1 MAIKI
6 ISSTFDGIDGIMINV
21 EVDISRGLP
30 NFTIVG
36 LADVSVKESKERVRS
51 AIINSG
57 FDFPLCRI
65 VVNLAPADIRK
76 EGSLFDLPIA
86 VAILAATGQINCK
99 NLNNFLFVGE
109 LSLSGELGKVRGAIP
124 VIIEG
129 IRQKI
134 EKIVIPMSNAEEC
147 AIIKEASIYP
157 FDNLKQVAHFIQYN
171 DMLPYKRNNNNCDN
185 HRDNESD
192 FSEVVGQNACKRA
205 LEIAAGGG
213 HNIVMFG
220 PPGSGKTMLA
230 QRLPT
235 ILPKLTYEEAV
246 EVTKIYSVSG
256 NLYNNN
262 DIVSDR
268 PFRSPHHTISKVA
281 MIGGGNRLLPGEISL
296 AHNGVLFLDEVL
308 EFKKNVIDVLRQP
321 LEERSIIVARATGN
335 VRYPSNFMLVG
346 AMNPCPC
353 GFYLSDSKPCSCDDF
368 SRKRYLN
375 RLSGPLMD
383 RIDIYTFVAPPSY
396 RELSSSKLEES
407 SKYIRDRVENARKI
421 QYERFKNEGIL
432 CNSQMTTR
440 HLKKYCKLDVK
451 SNDVVEKAFSKS
463 LLSARVFSRI
473 LKVSRTIADLTGRKS
488 ITYSDIIEALQYRE
502 FIDEKIV

>member
-1 MAIKI
+1 VAIKI
-6 ISSTFDGIDGIMINV
+6 ISSTFDGIDGIIINV

-57 FDFPLCRI
+57 FEFPLCRI

-86 VAILAATGQINCK
+86 VAILAATGQISYK
-99 NLNNFLFVGE
+99 NLNDFLFVGE
-109 LSLSGELGKVRGAIP
+109 LSLSGQLGKVRGAIP

-147 AIIKEASIYP
+147 SIIKEASIYP

-171 DMLPYKRNNNNCDN
+171 DMLPYKRNTNCSN
-185 HRDNESD
+185 KRTNESD

-213 HNIVMFG
+213 HNIVMVG
-220 PPGSGKTMLA
+220 SPGSGKTMMA
-230 QRLPT
+230 QRIST

-256 NLYNNN
+256 NLYNNT
-262 DIVSDR
+262 DIIMDR

-308 EFKKNVIDVLRQP
+308 EFRRNVLDVLRQP
-321 LEERSIIVARATGN
+321 LEDRSVVVARATGN
-335 VRYPSNFMLVG
+335 IRYPSNFMLVG

-353 GFYLSDSKPCSCDDF
+353 GFYLSNNKHCSCDDY

-383 RIDIYTFVAPPSY
+383 RIDIYTFVTSPSY
-396 RELSSSKLEES
+396 KELSSSMREES
-407 SKYIRDRVENARKI
+407 SKCIRDRVESARKI

-432 CNSQMTTR
+432 CNSQMTTKQ
-440 HLKKYCKLDVK
+440 LKKYCNLDVK
-451 SNDVVEKAFSKS
+451 SNDIIEKAFSKS
-463 LLSARVFSRI
+463 LMSARAFSRI
-473 LKVSRTIADLTGRKS
+473 LKVSRTIADLTGRKN
-488 ITYSDIIEALQYRE
+488 IIYTDIIEALQYRE
-502 FIDEKIV
+502 FIDEKII